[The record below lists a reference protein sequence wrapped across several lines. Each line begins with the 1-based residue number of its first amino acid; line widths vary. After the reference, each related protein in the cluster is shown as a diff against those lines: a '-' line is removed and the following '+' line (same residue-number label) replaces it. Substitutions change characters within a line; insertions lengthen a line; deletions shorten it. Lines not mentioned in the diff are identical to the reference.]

1 MAIRTNLIDWKVINS
16 DTHFSKYIETLT
28 EPWVIEWMAVTSWKV
43 WIWKCWCPC
52 VRTNNETVY
61 AYVENFTEI
70 TIDTSWTWFIIVS
83 IPQSMID
90 DGSLINED
98 WTWVATVEKVT
109 ELPEKN
115 YLKLASIN
123 NGTITDE
130 RNIIKKVWEL
140 NMAIESLISRV
151 DWIDERVQELEE
163 AWAIDHLEEQAL
175 VWELYTSTS
184 QSMFRQL
191 TPTNANSTV
200 EDCHVWDVAANT
212 EIHIQRIAEWV
223 ESNQLKLKVKMAWS
237 PTTSLKVEV
246 RKWVQVNVSSTEAY
260 WYWDSSQV
268 LASWS
273 VAYSSFSTSW
283 SEVTVNLNNAISVDK
298 GTLLDIV
305 VYQESWWSK
314 VVNASN
320 YYILACDSTQWSEA
334 FSFVSV
340 NWSTRTRSKLM
351 PYCISNSFAQS
362 LLSKV
367 NSSWLKRWAIPFWM
381 PKSVVTI
388 WEIWYIITYW
398 IIRTSFINKD
408 VYINTSWAITD
419 SSTNQFSYLGVS
431 NAYWDV
437 LFNGL
442 VKNIQTPGMT
452 KTNFLNKSNT
462 SSSFSWEFTAPRDW
476 FIYYYL
482 YADWYYAYL
491 DVLIQWAY
499 FISNFRW
506 AESWS
511 ARSTSWTFFVKKWT
525 TVKIEKSW
533 SNSWAASWDFRW

>member
-246 RKWVQVNVSSTEAY
+246 RKWVQVNVSSSEAY

-268 LASWS
+268 LASWTL
-273 VAYSSFSTSW
+273 AYSSFSTSW

-298 GTLLDIV
+298 WTLLDIV

-340 NWSTRTRSKLM
+340 NGSTRTRSKLM
-351 PYCISNSFAQS
+351 PYCISDSFAQS

-367 NSSWLKRWAIPFWM
+367 KSQYIPSSNITFATKSVSESYTTNVWSWTDYNYPYDRNRHTYLEYTFKHQSDITVTAKWTLNSS
-381 PKSVVTI
+381 
-388 WEIWYIITYW
+388 
-398 IIRTSFINKD
+398 
-408 VYINTSWAITD
+408 
-419 SSTNQFSYLGVS
+419 
-431 NAYWDV
+431 
-437 LFNGL
+437 
-442 VKNIQTPGMT
+442 
-452 KTNFLNKSNT
+452 
-462 SSSFSWEFTAPRDW
+462 
-476 FIYYYL
+476 
-482 YADWYYAYL
+482 
-491 DVLIQWAY
+491 
-499 FISNFRW
+499 
-506 AESWS
+506 
-511 ARSTSWTFFVKKWT
+511 SWTQANGAVIAVRVNNVEQNHASYAWT
-525 TVKIEKSW
+525 TPNYSYTLSVKSW
-533 SNSWAASWDFRW
+533 DRVSIEVRPWYNNSNYYNYITMNSASIVWNKKFPWSTGHKLRPKQIDWLWVNAFMISFWRLPDLSWWTWE

>member
-16 DTHFSKYIETLT
+16 DTHFSKYIESVT

-340 NWSTRTRSKLM
+340 NGTTRTRSKLM

-367 NSSWLKRWAIPFWM
+367 STATISWKSIVSHYAAMSEWNWTSAVNDSTPWRWYVYSNNNPQTAQTLSITNPLVDYRVRIANAWLLVNLNWTVVHWSTPRGWARDTWVKDWWMATNNTLTVQACDWSYWGSYFLSRVDYHTFDTISISWKTWHKLIPKEIKWLWKDLYVISFWRL
-381 PKSVVTI
+381 P
-388 WEIWYIITYW
+388 
-398 IIRTSFINKD
+398 N
-408 VYINTSWAITD
+408 
-419 SSTNQFSYLGVS
+419 
-431 NAYWDV
+431 WD
-437 LFNGL
+437 
-442 VKNIQTPGMT
+442 
-452 KTNFLNKSNT
+452 
-462 SSSFSWEFTAPRDW
+462 W
-476 FIYYYL
+476 
-482 YADWYYAYL
+482 
-491 DVLIQWAY
+491 
-499 FISNFRW
+499 
-506 AESWS
+506 
-511 ARSTSWTFFVKKWT
+511 WTW
-525 TVKIEKSW
+525 
-533 SNSWAASWDFRW
+533 N

>member
-16 DTHFSKYIETLT
+16 DTHFSKYIETVS

-115 YLKLASIN
+115 YLILASIN

-223 ESNQLKLKVKMAWS
+223 ESNQLKLKVKMAGS

-246 RKWVQVNVSSTEAY
+246 RKWVQVNVSSSEAY
-260 WYWDSSQV
+260 WYWNSSEV

-283 SEVTVNLNNAISVDK
+283 SEVTVNLNNTISVEK
-298 GTLLDIV
+298 WTLLDIV
-305 VYQESWWSK
+305 VYQESWGSK

-340 NWSTRTRSKLM
+340 NGSTRTRSKLM
-351 PYCISNSFAQS
+351 PYCISDSFAQS
-362 LLSKV
+362 LLCKISTSTV
-367 NSSWLKRWAIPFWM
+367 NGFFPKLKTQEFTWSWWWQSSSTMSPSTL
-381 PKSVVTI
+381 S
-388 WEIWYIITYW
+388 
-398 IIRTSFINKD
+398 IRETSFKARIYTNW
-408 VYINTSWAITD
+408 NTLQYSNNFAWLRITGK
-419 SSTNQFSYLGVS
+419 SY
-431 NAYWDV
+431 
-437 LFNGL
+437 
-442 VKNIQTPGMT
+442 
-452 KTNFLNKSNT
+452 
-462 SSSFSWEFTAPRDW
+462 SSF
-476 FIYYYL
+476 
-482 YADWYYAYL
+482 YAYEFWL
-491 DVLIQWAY
+491 
-499 FISNFRW
+499 RW
-506 AESWS
+506 GDSWNTT
-511 ARSTSWTFFVKKWT
+511 AWT
-525 TVKIEKSW
+525 TVNKSSEDTTVYMQIGSLQW
-533 SNSWAASWDFRW
+533 SLTASWPVYLEYWERTTQAINKVIEWTHKLRPKQIDWLWVNAFMISFWRLPDLSWWTWE

>member
-16 DTHFSKYIETLT
+16 DTHFSKYIESVT

-246 RKWVQVNVSSTEAY
+246 RKWVQVNVSSSEAY

-340 NWSTRTRSKLM
+340 NGSTRTRSKLM

-367 NSSWLKRWAIPFWM
+367 WSSLKLYENCA
-381 PKSVVTI
+381 
-388 WEIWYIITYW
+388 
-398 IIRTSFINKD
+398 
-408 VYINTSWAITD
+408 
-419 SSTNQFSYLGVS
+419 
-431 NAYWDV
+431 
-437 LFNGL
+437 
-442 VKNIQTPGMT
+442 
-452 KTNFLNKSNT
+452 LNKTSNSG
-462 SSSFSWEFTAPRDW
+462 SSSFTDTIYTVATTWDYKFTCNLTHSSQNASSCTFNLKYNWEDTS
-476 FIYYYL
+476 L
-482 YADWYYAYL
+482 YNLSYMWSKTV
-491 DVLIQWAY
+491 DVDL
-499 FISNFRW
+499 NL
-506 AESWS
+506 
-511 ARSTSWTFFVKKWT
+511 TSWKTLLIDFWVPSWTSWGYNNAVLKRARNTLIKWSSSHKLRPVEVKWVWKISTPISFWRLPNWWRWT
-525 TVKIEKSW
+525 
-533 SNSWAASWDFRW
+533 WA